1 MSGNYGKT
9 QDPVNGTVFN
19 GLYAH
24 RVIQDPNDTFGG
36 LVCFR
41 TSLTG
46 RLTPPPRNKNGI
58 NNTTLEIVYV

>member
-46 RLTPPPRNKNGI
+46 RLTTPRNKNGI
-58 NNTTLEIVYV
+58 NDTTLEIVYV